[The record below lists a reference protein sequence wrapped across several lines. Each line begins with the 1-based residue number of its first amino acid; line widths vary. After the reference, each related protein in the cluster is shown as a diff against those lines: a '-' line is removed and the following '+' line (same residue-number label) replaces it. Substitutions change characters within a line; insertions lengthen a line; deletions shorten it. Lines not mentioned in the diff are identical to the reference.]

1 MTFADNMTLK
11 EVQNKNEFLEWVAG
25 QIGGKY
31 YENSFWEPF
40 PYVYFGDNN
49 SFLKL
54 VFVPNVKQFRYD
66 FCINEKLES
75 YDRVIGDES
84 EIGALIG
91 FMNNRIQV
99 IKDTLVEKKEEEIA
113 EDFK

>member
-1 MTFADNMTLK
+1 MIFTDKMKLK

-75 YDRVIGDES
+75 YDR
-84 EIGALIG
+84 EIG
-91 FMNNRIQV
+91 
-99 IKDTLVEKKEEEIA
+99 
-113 EDFK
+113 

>member
-1 MTFADNMTLK
+1 MIFTDKMKLK
-11 EVQNKNEFLEWVAG
+11 EVQNPNEFLEWVAG

-40 PYVYFGDNN
+40 PYVYFGDND

-54 VFVPNVKQFRYD
+54 VRVQNIRQFRYD

-75 YDRVIGDES
+75 YDREIGGDT

-91 FMNNRIQV
+91 FLNNRIQC
-99 IKDTLVEKKEEEIA
+99 IKDVLMENKVEEI
-113 EDFK
+113 EQDFK

>member
-1 MTFADNMTLK
+1 MIFTDKMKLK
-11 EVQNKNEFLEWVAG
+11 EVQDVDEFFEWLAG
-25 QIGGKY
+25 QIGGKASKESAFDDQCVLY
-31 YENSFWEPF
+31 GDTGS
-40 PYVYFGDNN
+40 YF
-49 SFLKL
+49 KL
-54 VFVPNVKQFRYD
+54 VYVKPIKQFRYD

-75 YDRVIGDES
+75 YDREIGEES

-91 FMNNRIQV
+91 FMNDRIQV